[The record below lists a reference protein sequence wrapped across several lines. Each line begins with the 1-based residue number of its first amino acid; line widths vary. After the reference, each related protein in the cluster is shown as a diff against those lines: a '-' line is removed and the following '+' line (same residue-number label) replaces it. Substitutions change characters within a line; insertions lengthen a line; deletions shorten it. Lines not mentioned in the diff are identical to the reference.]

1 MSSDNVVSLYS
12 YLGMTWIIGCYM
24 FGLVVIRK
32 NRECFISRQN
42 LCQSSLLLCGLT
54 LCGATQVQD
63 YAGNVMFGRF
73 CIIGHFFYSNF
84 LSLYI
89 WSHSWWVSIF
99 SEDVCLWKGS
109 VKEVSLGVE
118 FCSSFPGSFSNSWI
132 ASKLCC
138 GQNLW
143 IKIQY
148 LSQCQFHFRWMFLH
162 VSNWF
167 LQEEGKI

>member
-1 MSSDNVVSLYS
+1 MKLFFQGRQCPYNRFYLFQKLYISAVNFVIFILLHRYRKIILDHDQQTKTYPGLISPIIYLPITLEVKGMSSDNVVSLYS
-12 YLGMTWIIGCYM
+12 YLGLTWIIGCCM

-99 SEDVCLWKGS
+99 SEDVCL
-109 VKEVSLGVE
+109 
-118 FCSSFPGSFSNSWI
+118 
-132 ASKLCC
+132 
-138 GQNLW
+138 
-143 IKIQY
+143 
-148 LSQCQFHFRWMFLH
+148 
-162 VSNWF
+162 
-167 LQEEGKI
+167 